1 MLRIADTIGILDGNA
16 PPPRGLAE
24 VQHYFDRD
32 DVDVDAVHRGAGIPP
47 HSYYYYYYISDKI
60 KLI

>member
-24 VQHYFDRD
+24 VHYCVDRD
-32 DVDVDAVHRGAGIPP
+32 GVGVDAVHRGAGIPP